1 MSPVRRPPVTLQFPG
16 YPGRL
21 DYTPQDAP
29 RPMQPGGGAG
39 GRSAGAPESAGSPD
53 PRAPRPNAILE
64 RELRQLAK
72 AKAKAQRSGHLR
84 EEAASCHQLGELLA
98 SHGQYAE
105 ALREHQQELQLLE
118 SAGDA
123 LGRAV
128 AHRKVGER
136 LAELQDY
143 PAALQHQHC
152 YLELACSLSNHIEVQ
167 RAWATIGRTH
177 LDIHDH
183 QQSQEALLQAQTA
196 FEKSLA
202 IVDEKLQ
209 GTLAKREL
217 SEMRARL
224 YLNLGLTF
232 ESLQQVDLCNDYF
245 RKSIFLAEAG
255 VLQVYRVPVTSYR
268 QNHLYEDLFRA
279 RYNLGAIHWRQ
290 GRHSQAMR
298 CLEGARECARVLR
311 RDCMESECCVLISQ
325 VLQDL
330 GDFLAAKRV
339 LKKAYRLGSQKP
351 LQKVAVC
358 QTLKYVL
365 AVVRL
370 QQQLEE
376 SEGGD
381 PQGAMGICEQLGDL
395 FSKAGDFPKAA
406 EAYQKQLHFAELL
419 SRPGPELA
427 VIHVSLA
434 ATSGDMKDHRR
445 AVHHYKQEL
454 RLRGGDVLEEAK
466 TWLNIALSREEAG
479 DAYEL
484 LAPCFQKA
492 LSCAQQAQQRQL
504 QRRVLQHL
512 HAVQLR
518 LQPQEAPDT
527 EAKLQELSVAEAEEE
542 EDEEGEEGTE
552 GAPEAS
558 EVELSESE
566 EEADGR
572 SQQLEEEELRGC
584 LGQQRWNRRND
595 VGETLLHRA
604 CIEGH
609 LGRVQDL
616 VRQGHPLS
624 PRDYCGWTPLHEAC
638 NYGHL
643 DIVRFLL
650 DRGAVVDDPG
660 GQGCEGIT
668 PLHDALNCGH
678 FEVAELLLERGASV
692 GLRTAKGHSPLETL
706 QQWVRL
712 YRKDL
717 DSETREKASTMAEL
731 LRAASS
737 GQAPHSS
744 LALQGLPSGHLFD
757 AETSPPLSPCPGT
770 PEVSQAPARVSPGQ
784 AAPAVARPRKGR
796 HKLPS
801 SGSEGG
807 DSTGTPQPT
816 QKRPRRSAP
825 QAKSWAFGSTSDRE
839 AAAGSADCTA
849 HSVGS
854 AQSYCLEPGPPQDP
868 VESPTAQAALI
879 SEQSLTDDWLEDD
892 SHVVHSHP
900 PCPQGRG
907 HSTRHRALGSSSSS
921 TVGPQARARQSQLP
935 HLKSWSGLAR
945 AGRDFRSATEPP
957 RSPDIPRPL
966 GPSRESP
973 SAGQSLGPA
982 LPPPIRVRVRVE
994 DNLFLVP
1001 VPHSK
1006 EAHSVAWLAN
1016 QAAQRYHQA
1025 CGLMPRLTL
1034 RKEGALLAP
1043 QDPILDVLRSNEE
1056 VLAEVASWDLPPL
1069 TDRYRRACQSLE
1081 QAEHQQVLRAMERQ
1095 GLGPSFSACSLA
1107 LRQAQLSPLL
1117 RALKLHAALRELRLA
1132 GNRLGDGCVTE
1143 LLAALGT
1150 MPSLVLLDLS
1160 SNHLGPEGLQHL
1172 AAGLLGQAALQNLEV
1187 LDLSMNPLGDG
1198 CDQALASILRACP
1211 VLSTLHLQACGL
1223 GRSFLSHQVTLGS
1236 AFQEA
1241 KCLKTLSLSYNI
1253 LGATTLTR
1261 VLQSLPTHN
1270 LLHLE
1275 LSSVAASKSDSGLVE
1290 PVVRYLTKEGCALVH
1305 LSLSANHLGDEA
1317 ARGLSRCLSF
1327 CSSLVSLD
1335 LSANP
1340 EISSAGLEELLSA
1353 LQARP
1358 RGLRFLGLSGCAVRS
1373 PLGLDLWS
1381 KITTQLQEL
1390 QLCNR
1395 HLSAEDRDTLH
1406 QMLGSQPVPGA
1417 CTLERGPK
1425 LFFRR
1430 L

>member
-1 MSPVRRPPVTLQFPG
+1 M
-16 YPGRL
+16 
-21 DYTPQDAP
+21 
-29 RPMQPGGGAG
+29 
-39 GRSAGAPESAGSPD
+39 
-53 PRAPRPNAILE
+53 ILE
-64 RELRQLAK
+64 RELRQLSK
-72 AKAKAQRSGHLR
+72 AKAKAQRSGQLR
-84 EEAASCHQLGELLA
+84 EEAAFCHQLGELLA
-98 SHGQYAE
+98 SHGQYVE
-105 ALREHQQELQLLE
+105 ALQEHQQELQLLE
-118 SAGDA
+118 STGDV

-128 AHRKVGER
+128 AHRKIGER

-152 YLELACSLSNHIEVQ
+152 YLELACSLPNHIEVQ

-245 RKSIFLAEAG
+245 RKSIFLAE
-255 VLQVYRVPVTSYR
+255 

-298 CLEGARECARVLR
+298 CLEGARECARTLR

-358 QTLKYVL
+358 QTLKYG
-365 AVVRL
+365 
-370 QQQLEE
+370 
-376 SEGGD
+376 SD
-381 PQGAMGICEQLGDL
+381 PQDAMGICEQLGDL

-454 RLRGGDVLEEAK
+454 QLRGGDALEEAK
-466 TWLNIALSREEAG
+466 TWLNIALSHEEAG

-484 LAPCFQKA
+484 LVPCFQKA
-492 LSCAQQAQQRQL
+492 LSCAQQAQRRQL

-512 HAVQLR
+512 YTVQLR
-518 LQPQEAPDT
+518 LQPQEAPGT
-527 EAKLQELSVAEAEEE
+527 EARLQELSMAEAEEE
-542 EDEEGEEGTE
+542 EDEGDENEDEEE
-552 GAPEAS
+552 GAPEGS

-572 SQQLEEEELRGC
+572 SQQLEEEEEVRGC
-584 LGQQRWNRRND
+584 LGQQKWNRRND

-604 CIEGH
+604 CIEGR

-678 FEVAELLLERGASV
+678 FEVAELLIERGASV
-692 GLRTAKGHSPLETL
+692 TLRTTKGHSPLETL
-706 QQWVRL
+706 QQWVKL

-717 DSETREKASTMAEL
+717 DSETRKKASTMEEL

-737 GQAPHSS
+737 GQGNS
-744 LALQGLPSGHLFD
+744 LALQELPSSHLFD
-757 AETSPPLSPCPGT
+757 AETSPPLSPCSRP
-770 PEVSQAPARVSPGQ
+770 PEANQASARVSPGQ
-784 AAPAVARPRKGR
+784 TVLAVARPRKGR
-796 HKLPS
+796 HKLSS
-801 SGSEGG
+801 SGSEGE
-807 DSTGTPQPT
+807 DSMGAPQPT
-816 QKRPRRSAP
+816 QKTPRHSAP
-825 QAKSWAFGSTSDRE
+825 QAKFRAVGPTRDRE
-839 AAAGSADCTA
+839 AATGRAGCTA
-849 HSVGS
+849 FQAVIHSVDNV
-854 AQSYCLEPGPPQDP
+854 QSCCLGPGPPHSPDE
-868 VESPTAQAALI
+868 VPTAQVALI
-879 SEQSLTDDWLEDD
+879 SEQSLADDWLEDD
-892 SHVVHSHP
+892 SPVAHSHQGSHLP
-900 PCPQGRG
+900 RPQGRG
-907 HSTRHRALGSSSSS
+907 HSTRHGALGSSSSS
-921 TVGPQARARQSQLP
+921 AVGPQTRARQSQLP

-945 AGRDFRSATEPP
+945 AGGDCSSATEPP
-957 RSPDIPRPL
+957 RSPDIPRTL

-973 SAGQSLGPA
+973 LAGQSSGPA

-1006 EAHSVAWLAN
+1006 NAHSVAWLAN

-1043 QDPILDVLRSNEE
+1043 QDPIPDVLQSNEE
-1056 VLAEVASWDLPPL
+1056 VLAEVTSWDLPPL

-1081 QAEHQQVLRAMERQ
+1081 QAEHQQVLQAMDRQ

-1160 SNHLGPEGLQHL
+1160 SNHLGPEGLQQL
-1172 AAGLLGQAALQNLEV
+1172 AAGLLGQATLQNLED

-1198 CDQALASILRACP
+1198 CGQALASILRACP
-1211 VLSTLHLQACGL
+1211 VLSTLHLQACGF
-1223 GRSFLSHQVTLGS
+1223 GRSFFLSHQLTLGT

-1241 KCLKTLSLSYNI
+1241 RCLKTLSLSYNI

-1261 VLQSLPTHN
+1261 VLQSLPTHT

-1290 PVVRYLTKEGCALVH
+1290 SVVRYLTKEGCALVH
-1305 LSLSANHLGDEA
+1305 LSLSANHLGDKA
-1317 ARGLSRCLSF
+1317 ARDLSRCLPF

-1340 EISSAGLEELLSA
+1340 EISCAGLKELLSA
-1353 LQARP
+1353 LQVRP
-1358 RGLRFLGLSGCAVRS
+1358 RGLSFLGLSGCAVQS

-1395 HLSAEDRDTLH
+1395 YLSAEDRDTLR
-1406 QMLGSQPVPGA
+1406 QMLDSQPSPGA

-1425 LFFRR
+1425 LFYRR
-1430 L
+1430 LWNM